1 MDVKSF
7 VVDAFEKKLESLG
20 FNITENQL
28 QQILSTFDLDA
39 VQDYIDEEI
48 RKRQV
53 CAKNQI
59 DKCKEARK
67 AELYHRMKLKKI
79 AEQWAERYSEQL
91 GNLDD
96 MRMRRLNQ
104 QRKRLILDEFFDGNT
119 VSNEDIKKITA
130 SIKMEALSCDAYPC
144 QK

>member
-20 FNITENQL
+20 SYITENQL
-28 QQILSTFDLDA
+28 QLILNTFDLDA

-48 RKRQV
+48 RKRQD

-79 AEQWAERYSEQL
+79 AELWAERYSEQL
-91 GNLDD
+91 RN
-96 MRMRRLNQ
+96 MRMGRLKQ
-104 QRKRLILDEFFDGNT
+104 PRKLLILDEFFKGDT
-119 VSNEDIKKITA
+119 ASNEDIKKITA